1 MRDQLNSAN
10 KLNHENIRFSND
22 KGLTLIPVN
31 ILIENG
37 HFWLWSFLV
46 QTYDTVVRIVKAM

>member
-22 KGLTLIPVN
+22 EGLTLVPVN
-31 ILIENG
+31 ILIENYG
-37 HFWLWSFLV
+37 HV
-46 QTYDTVVRIVKAM
+46 RTYDTVVRIVKAM